1 MIVGSAIQLTLYI
14 GTRYGNK
21 ENRVLILIRITKRT
35 YFSNISDFHRV
46 TTIVLYG
53 WLLIYFSRDKN
64 TRWKVFFLNIIH
76 HGISVVPT
84 HRIKN

>member
-21 ENRVLILIRITKRT
+21 EKRVLILIRITKRT

-46 TTIVLYG
+46 TIIVLYG
-53 WLLIYFSRDKN
+53 
-64 TRWKVFFLNIIH
+64 
-76 HGISVVPT
+76 
-84 HRIKN
+84 